1 MKKSKLI
8 SLNFNKMPDIEKI
21 KEKIECKLINY
32 VCSACDNSEDLAR
45 LKNADDEEVLRLAK
59 KHNISTEE

>member
-1 MKKSKLI
+1 ML
-8 SLNFNKMPDIEKI
+8 DIEKI
-21 KEKIECKLINY
+21 KEKIECKLLNY